1 MGALGVL
8 VAFDFDFGYRQNPM
22 VEDTENLVLELLR
35 RIDRRLQNVENDGQ
49 DVKARLGSL
58 EEQIAG
64 LRRDFARLEVRM
76 DRLDGRIERIGISLG
91 DRPVYSVRQP
101 CLLPGW

>member
-1 MGALGVL
+1 MGARSVL
-8 VAFDFDFGYRQNPM
+8 VAFDPDFRYCLDPM

-35 RIDRRLQNVENDGQ
+35 RIDRCLQNVENDGQ

-76 DRLDGRIERIGISLG
+76 DRLDGRVERIERRL
-91 DRPVYSVRQP
+91 D
-101 CLLPGW
+101 LADA